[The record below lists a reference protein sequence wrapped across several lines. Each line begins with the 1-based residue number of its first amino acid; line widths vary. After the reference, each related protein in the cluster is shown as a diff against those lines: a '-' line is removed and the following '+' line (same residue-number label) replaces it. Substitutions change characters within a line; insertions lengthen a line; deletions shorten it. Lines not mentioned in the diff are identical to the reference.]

1 MRSRPLFVL
10 AALAAAAE
18 PDLGREALERLKGTM
33 RRRYAEDPI
42 DATVTTA
49 LVASWLFYRAERGK
63 NPRINSLYDALV
75 YVTTSLAAGENDV
88 FAQTSAGKLIGSA
101 LLTFGPAMVTR
112 VLDEPRSADAPDTAA
127 VVERL
132 DRILEALERRVTVE

>member
-18 PDLGREALERLKGTM
+18 PDFGLEALDRLKSAM
-33 RRRYAEDPI
+33 RRRYSEDPI
-42 DATVTTA
+42 DATVTTV

-63 NPRINSLYDALV
+63 NPRINSFYDALL
-75 YVTTSLAAGENDV
+75 YVATNLAAGENDL

-112 VLDEPRSADAPDTAA
+112 VLDEPSRADVPDTSA

>member
-1 MRSRPLFVL
+1 MRSRPLLVL

-18 PDLGREALERLKGTM
+18 PDLGRATVERLKEAM

-42 DATVTTA
+42 EATVTTA

-63 NPRINSLYDALV
+63 NPRINSLYDALL
-75 YVTTSLAAGENDV
+75 YVTTNLASGEADV
-88 FAQTSAGKLIGSA
+88 FAQTRTGKLIGSA

-112 VLDEPRSADAPDTAA
+112 VLDEPKKPDAPDTSA

>member
-1 MRSRPLFVL
+1 MRSRPLVVL

-18 PDLGREALERLKGTM
+18 PDFGREALDRLKSAM

-63 NPRINSLYDALV
+63 NPRVNSFYDALV
-75 YVTTSLAAGENDV
+75 CVASNLAADQNDV

-101 LLTFGPAMVTR
+101 LLTFGPAMGMR
-112 VLDEPRSADAPDTAA
+112 VLDDPRSADAPDTSA

-132 DRILEALERRVTVE
+132 DRILEALERRVTLE